1 MKLNKKHIQIIK
13 ILLESH
19 TSIEK
24 VSFLLNISEKTLLNY
39 VKQINDYFSKSMS
52 IIKQHHNL
60 ILHVED
66 ENKFL
71 KLFDILTK
79 STQNDV
85 INKMENI
92 FFQILNQN
100 VITID
105 DLAEFNFMSKTS
117 INNLL
122 KEMKQIIEKYKV
134 SIVGKPN
141 VGLYIDGKEYDIR
154 KLIIEYFNQQYSTT
168 DIDNELL
175 VQLENLKVALKL
187 DEQSYKRLILTIK
200 ATIDRLE
207 KGSKIDDDI
216 NIDNHVYS
224 SKDYNNIAF
233 IKTYLSNHFTDID
246 VNKEMI
252 LVVIALLGRRASI
265 LDELITS
272 SEATV
277 IQTIIDETIGDVYE
291 YYGLELDDGLFTK
304 DIRLHI
310 KYLINRIIFNINI
323 NDESINDMKERF
335 PFAFELSK
343 ILGENI
349 TKYIQIQVSEE
360 ELSYL
365 TIYFSI
371 YLEKIE
377 REVKSISKI
386 AIITDFGLSIQ
397 KLLQNNI
404 MKIFGSDVKI
414 IIIEQSNFDEFA
426 VNDFEIIIS
435 TIRLNRLFNKI
446 IYLENVFDEQQL
458 KLKIEQFL
466 IYKDLKHNN
475 VFNKSVIV
483 DLINSEDFEHYNK
496 KWSYKS
502 LIENLADK
510 LVIEEKVDSEF
521 KQRLMIRE
529 QDKSTIDKHLG
540 FPHTSHSGTT
550 ISIKVGLL
558 DEGCIDYPNLKI
570 VILVAT
576 PDEMV
581 NETLL
586 IRVYEEVLAIS
597 NNAYLISKLSK
608 DTNFQAFAQ
617 LLNQEMKG

>member
-13 ILLESH
+13 ILLEEH

-24 VSFLLNISEKTLLNY
+24 LSFLINISEKTLINY
-39 VKQINDYFSKSMS
+39 VKQINDYFSKTMT
-52 IIKQHHNL
+52 ITKQYHNL
-60 ILHVED
+60 IIHI
-66 ENKFL
+66 ENDSRFFEL
-71 KLFDILTK
+71 LNVVTE
-79 STQNDV
+79 STESDS

-100 VITID
+100 VVTID

-117 INNLL
+117 INNIL
-122 KEMKQIIEKYKV
+122 KEMKQELAKYKV
-134 SIVGKPN
+134 TIIGKPN
-141 VGLYIDGKEYDIR
+141 VGLYVDGKEYDIR
-154 KLIIEYFNQQYSTT
+154 KLIIEYFNHQYSNT
-168 DIDNELL
+168 DIDNGLL
-175 VQLENLKVALKL
+175 KQLESLKVQLKL
-187 DEQSYKRLILTIK
+187 DEQSYSRLILAIKVTIERLEVGAK
-200 ATIDRLE
+200 INDEITID
-207 KGSKIDDDI
+207 
-216 NIDNHVYS
+216 NTVFS
-224 SKDYNNIAF
+224 SNDYNNLTF
-233 IKTYLSNHFTDID
+233 VKNYLTQCYKDID

-252 LVVIALLGRRASI
+252 LIVITLLGRRASI

-272 SEATV
+272 SEATI
-277 IQTIIDETIGDVYE
+277 IQAIIDGTIGDVYE
-291 YYGLELDDGLFTK
+291 YYGLELDDELFTK

-323 NDESINDMKERF
+323 NDESINNIQERF
-335 PFAFELSK
+335 PFAFELSR

-349 TKYIQIQVSEE
+349 TKHIQIQVSEE

-377 REVKSISKI
+377 KEVKAISQV

-404 MKIFGSDVKI
+404 MKIFGTDVDI
-414 IIIEQSNFDEFA
+414 VVIEQSNFDES
-426 VNDFEIIIS
+426 VVDNYEIIIS

-466 IYKDLKHNN
+466 IYKDLNYKNI
-475 VFNKSVIV
+475 FNKSVIV
-483 DLINSEDFEHYNK
+483 DLINQEDFEHFDN
-496 KWSYKS
+496 KWSYQS
-502 LIENLADK
+502 LIEYLADK
-510 LVIEEKVDSEF
+510 LVIDEKVDTDF
-521 KQRLMIRE
+521 KQRLITRE
-529 QDKSTIDKHLG
+529 RDKSTADKYLG
-540 FPHTSHSGTT
+540 FPHASHTGTT
-550 ISIKVGLL
+550 INIKVALL
-558 DEGCIDYPNLKI
+558 DEGCRDLPDLKI
-570 VILVAT
+570 IILIAT

-597 NNAYLISKLSK
+597 NNAYLISKFSDK
-608 DTNFQAFAQ
+608 TSFQAFIQ